1 MNKKLKVA
9 IVGAGYMASEH
20 LKAFMATGDAEV
32 VGITSRTRLRAE
44 QLVADIS
51 GVLVFDSLEEM
62 YQHTLAD
69 IVVVTVTELH
79 MADIAKR
86 CFQFPWLVLLEKPA
100 GYNLADA
107 VSIHSAA
114 VEHQSR
120 AYVALNRRAYSS
132 TRQALQRLT
141 GNAGPRFI
149 KVLDQQDQHAA
160 LTIHKNPPLMVDNY
174 MFANSIHLIDY
185 FRVLG
190 RGDVVSVENICR
202 WDPQNPGVVL
212 ALVTFSSGDKGL
224 YEGIWNG
231 PGPWVVTVNTPQERL
246 EMRPLEQL
254 SVQRYGERRSEALD
268 IDAVDTQHKPGLLFQ
283 AQQTIR
289 AARGEPAELPD
300 LAEAL
305 KSMELV
311 ARIFN
316 MGA

>member
-1 MNKKLKVA
+1 MSKILKVA

-20 LKAFMATGDAEV
+20 LKAFTATGEAKV
-32 VGITSRTRLRAE
+32 VGITSRTRPRAE
-44 QLVADIS
+44 QLVADFP
-51 GVLVFDSLEEM
+51 GVVVYDSLEEM
-62 YQHTLAD
+62 YRETLAD

-79 MADIAKR
+79 MADVAKR

-107 VSIHSAA
+107 EDIHAA
-114 VEHQSR
+114 ALAKQARV
-120 AYVALNRRAYSS
+120 YVALNRRAYSS
-132 TRQALQRLT
+132 TRQAVQRLAD
-141 GNAGPRFI
+141 NDGPRFI

-160 LTIHKNPPLMVDNY
+160 LTIYKNPPLMVENY

-190 RGDVVSVENICR
+190 RGEVASVENICR
-202 WDPQNPGVVL
+202 WDPENPGVVL

-231 PGPWVVTVNTPQERL
+231 PGPWVVTVNTPSERL
-246 EMRPLEQL
+246 EMRPLEQVL
-254 SVQRYGERRSEALD
+254 VQRYGERRNEPLE
-268 IDAVDTQHKPGLLFQ
+268 IDPMDSQYKPGLLFQ
-283 AQQTIR
+283 ARQTLH
-289 AARGEPAELPD
+289 AARGEPAELASLED
-300 LAEAL
+300 AL

-311 ARIFN
+311 AHIFN

>member
-1 MNKKLKVA
+1 MSKKLKVA

-20 LKAFMATGDAEV
+20 LKAFMAISDAEV
-32 VGITSRTRLRAE
+32 VGITSRARARAE
-44 QLVADIS
+44 ELVADFPN
-51 GVLVFDSLEEM
+51 VVVYDSLEEM

-69 IVVVTVTELH
+69 IVVVTVTELY

-107 VSIHSAA
+107 ASIHAA
-114 VEHQSR
+114 AMEHQAR
-120 AYVALNRRAYSS
+120 VYVALNRRAYSS
-132 TRQALQRLT
+132 TRQALQRLVCN
-141 GNAGPRFI
+141 GGPRFI
-149 KVLDQQDQHAA
+149 KVLDQQDQYAA
-160 LTIHKNPPLMVDNY
+160 LTIHKNPPLMVENY

-246 EMRPLEQL
+246 EMRPLEQV
-254 SVQRYGERRSEALD
+254 SVQLYGERRSESLD
-268 IDAVDTQHKPGLLFQ
+268 IDPVDTQYKPGLLFQ

-289 AARGEPAELPD
+289 ACRGEPAELAD
-300 LAEAL
+300 LDDAL

>member
-1 MNKKLKVA
+1 MSKTLKVA

-20 LKAFMATGDAEV
+20 LKAFVATGEAEV
-32 VGITSRTRLRAE
+32 VGITSRTRSRAE
-44 QLVADIS
+44 QLVADFP
-51 GVLVFDSLEEM
+51 GVVVYDSLEEM
-62 YQHTLAD
+62 YQETSAD
-69 IVVVTVTELH
+69 IVVVTVTELD

-107 VSIHSAA
+107 MDIHAAA
-114 VEHQSR
+114 VAQQSR
-120 AYVALNRRAYSS
+120 VYVALNRRAYSS
-132 TRQALQRLT
+132 TRQAVQRLAD
-141 GNAGPRFI
+141 NDGPRFI
-149 KVLDQQDQHAA
+149 KVLDQQDQQAA
-160 LTIHKNPPLMVDNY
+160 LTIHNNPPLMVENY

-185 FRVLG
+185 IRVLG
-190 RGDVVSVENICR
+190 RGEVVSVENICR
-202 WDPQNPGVVL
+202 WDPANPGVVL

-246 EMRPLEQL
+246 EMRPLEQV
-254 SVQRYGERRSEALD
+254 SVQRYGERRSASLD
-268 IDAVDTQHKPGLLFQ
+268 IDPVDSQYKPGLLYQ
-283 AQQTIR
+283 AQQLLG
-289 AARGEPAELPD
+289 AARGEPAELAD
-300 LAEAL
+300 LGEAL

>member
-1 MNKKLKVA
+1 MSKILKVA

-20 LKAFMATGDAEV
+20 LKAFIATGEAEV
-32 VGITSRTRLRAE
+32 VGITSRTRSRAE
-44 QLVADIS
+44 QLVVNFPS
-51 GVLVFDSLEEM
+51 VVVYDSLEEM
-62 YQHTLAD
+62 YQHTMAD

-79 MADIAKR
+79 MADVSKR

-107 VSIHSAA
+107 ASIHAA
-114 VEHQSR
+114 ALAQQSR

-132 TRQALQRLT
+132 TRKAVQRLAD
-141 GNAGPRFI
+141 NDGPRFI

-160 LTIHKNPPLMVDNY
+160 LAIYKNPPLMVENY

-190 RGDVVSVENICR
+190 RGEVVSVENVCR
-202 WDPQNPGVVL
+202 WDPTYPGVVL

-231 PGPWVVTVNTPQERL
+231 PGPWVVTVNTPKERL
-246 EMRPLEQL
+246 EMRPLEQV
-254 SVQRYGERRSEALD
+254 SVQRYGERRSELLD
-268 IDAVDTQHKPGLLFQ
+268 IDLVDSHYKPGLLFQ
-283 AQQTIR
+283 AQQTLR
-289 AARGEPAELPD
+289 VARGEPAELAD
-300 LAEAL
+300 LGEAL
-305 KSMELV
+305 KSMDLV

-316 MGA
+316 MGV

>member
-1 MNKKLKVA
+1 MSKILKVA

-20 LKAFMATGDAEV
+20 LKAFLATGEADV
-32 VGITSRTRLRAE
+32 VGITSRTRSRAE
-44 QLVADIS
+44 QLVADYP
-51 GVLVFDSLEEM
+51 GVVVYDSVDEM
-62 YQHTLAD
+62 YKGTTAD

-79 MADIAKR
+79 MADVAKH

-107 VSIHSAA
+107 VDIHAAAAAHSAR
-114 VEHQSR
+114 V
-120 AYVALNRRAYSS
+120 YVALNRRAYSS
-132 TRQALQRLT
+132 TRQAVQRLAD
-141 GNAGPRFI
+141 NDSPRFI

-160 LTIHKNPPLMVDNY
+160 LTIHKNPPLMVENY

-190 RGDVVSVENICR
+190 RGEVVSVDNICS
-202 WDPQNPGVVL
+202 WEPDNPGVVL

-231 PGPWVVTVNTPQERL
+231 PGPWVVTVNTPRERL
-246 EMRPLEQL
+246 EMRPLEQVT
-254 SVQRYGERRSEALD
+254 VQRYGERRNEPLD
-268 IDAVDTQHKPGLLFQ
+268 IEPVDTQYKPGLLYQ
-283 AQQTIR
+283 AQQTLR
-289 AARGEPAELPD
+289 TARGESAELAD
-300 LAEAL
+300 LSEAL

-316 MGA
+316 IGV